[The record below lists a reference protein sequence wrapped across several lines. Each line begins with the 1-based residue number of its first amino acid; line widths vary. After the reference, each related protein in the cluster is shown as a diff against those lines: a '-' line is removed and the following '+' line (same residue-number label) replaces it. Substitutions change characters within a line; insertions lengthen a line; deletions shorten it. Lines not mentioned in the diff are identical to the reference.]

1 MGNTHLRIE
10 TKSRLYEYCTKN
22 TLATMSNSV
31 DALFVELSAY
41 KKENKLLSELVAQY
55 AETEKLMEEKL
66 KCCQKNQKND
76 TTL

>member
-10 TKSRLYEYCTKN
+10 TKSRLYEYCNEN
-22 TLATMSNSV
+22 TLATMSNGV

-41 KKENKLLSELVAQY
+41 KKENALLSKLVAQY
-55 AETEKLMEEKL
+55 AETERLSEEKL
-66 KCCQKNQKND
+66 RCYQKNRKKD